1 MNNIHKSVWNEAV
14 GAWVAVSELSKAK
27 RKGSAKRGRAAAV
40 VLGAGAVSFAP
51 AVFAGSIVNCS
62 GDGTEAASSQWV
74 DAGTGKAWDGTKWGG
89 TTGSLGGANC
99 GGGSGVIIEEE
110 NSGNNDVNGSTAYI
124 MVGKLAS
131 SDAGSITLYGPAG
144 ITLRG
149 ATTTTGTATF
159 QAGADMSGTGIANLA
174 DGTSDKDAVN
184 LGQLNQRTRYF
195 HANSLQDV
203 PQSDARADGGDSVA
217 AGPWASA
224 SGTNSTAVGRGA
236 SALATESVALGANAS
251 AMSAQAVA
259 IGAGANAVNAGS
271 VALGAGSI
279 AGRTNAVSVGTTT
292 SQRQIINVAEGT
304 AGTDAVN
311 LNQLNAAI
319 AGASGGGSPDAV
331 AYDTSAHD
339 RVTFGGVGAATPVT
353 LTNLAAGKADTDAV
367 NVSQLKAMGADLDDS
382 GKATNAFVAY
392 DDASKGTVTLKGA
405 GGTRI
410 TGLSAATVNASSTDV
425 VNGSQLYNTAS
436 SVADALG
443 GASTVGADGRITK
456 PAYTLDG
463 NTYNDVGAAL
473 AAVDAKAA
481 SGAVDGV
488 KYDTPAHDRV
498 TFGGVGAATPVTLT
512 NLAAGKADTDAVN
525 VSQLKAMGADLD
537 DSGKATNAFV
547 AYDDASKGTVTL
559 KGAGGTRITGLSA
572 AAVNAGSTD
581 AVNGSQLYN
590 TASSVA
596 DALGGAST
604 VGADGRITKPAYTLD
619 GNTYNDVGAALAAVD
634 AKAASG
640 AVDGVKYDTPA
651 HDRVTFGGAG
661 AATPVTLTNLA
672 AGKADTDAVNVSQL
686 KAMGADLD
694 DSGKATN
701 AFVAYDDASK
711 GTVTLKGAGGTRIT
725 GVSAATVNASSTDVV
740 NGSQLYNTAS
750 SVADALGGAST
761 VGADGRITKP
771 AYTLDGNTYNDVG
784 AALTAVNAKAGTG
797 SADGVQ
803 YDTPVHDRVTFGGIG
818 TTTPVTLTNLAPGQ
832 VSAGSKDAINGSQLY
847 NTASTVAAALGGGST
862 VDISG
867 NVTIPAYVIGL
878 QTFSDV
884 GSALDYAT
892 KYVKVTSTFSQT
904 VASGDN
910 AIAIGGGSLATHSG
924 SVAIGTG
931 ARALFD
937 NSIAIGTN
945 SSTSEANTVSFGGPG
960 NERRI
965 TNVADGKIET
975 DVATVGQLTA
985 MQKQLAAELTNI
997 APTSAQMALAAP
1009 MEALAAPMDAS
1020 IFATPPVTSYIAVS
1034 DSVTQGAATYAAP
1047 DTTNAMAI
1055 GPVASAFGVNST
1067 TIGAASSAMSLD
1079 ATAVGAGAG
1088 AIAQGTTVIGAN
1100 ATSGAYATNGVAIG
1114 SYAKSEGVN
1123 TVAIGSSSNV
1133 LGENSAGIGTN
1144 VFVTAA
1150 ATNAMALGAS
1160 STASAVGAVALGAN
1174 SIADRANTISV
1185 GSSAAQR
1192 QLVNL
1197 AAGTTDT
1204 DAVNVG
1210 QLSGMTE
1217 ALGGG
1222 AGVNADGTIRL
1233 PTYTIDGT
1241 PYSDVG
1247 AALVAVD
1254 SKAASGAMDGVK
1266 YDTSLHDKVTFGGV
1280 GASTPV
1286 TLTNLAAGK
1295 TDTDAV
1301 NVSQLKAMGADL
1313 DDSGKATNAF
1323 VAYDDASKGTITLK
1337 GAGGTSITGLSA
1349 AKLNAGS
1356 TDAVNGSQLYET
1368 NQNVANVAG
1377 DVTNLTNTVNNISN
1391 GGAGVKYFHANSTL
1405 EDSSA
1410 TGTEAVAIGGNANAT
1425 ADTSVALGA
1434 NASANVSNAVALG
1447 AGSVADRAD
1456 TVSVGSAMLQ
1466 RQIVNVAAGTADHD
1480 AVNVAQLKGV
1490 TAALGGGADVNGD
1503 GTIKPPSYKV
1513 GGRTYEDLGSAL
1525 DAASAGGSP
1534 DAVLYDTSAHDR
1546 LTLGKDAPGE
1556 VVLTNVADATADTDA
1571 VNLRQLKAAGL
1582 TVDPETGASTN
1593 AFVTYDDLSKGAVT
1607 FNPGGTPTQLKNVAA
1622 GTDAFDA
1629 VNLSQM
1635 ESYVATYAG
1644 SGNGGNGGNDGN
1656 GAVGPNAVQYDDA
1669 SQNVVTLGGAGHDPV
1684 KLTNVAAGTEAN
1696 DAVNFSQF
1704 SSLQSAVDNIAAGTG
1719 NTYISIGSSSDP
1731 SGGTPASASGTDSI
1745 AIGNGASAPGAAAI
1759 AIGAGTST
1767 SGDHS
1772 VALGAGSS
1780 APASNSVALGAN
1792 SVADRDNSVSMGA
1805 AGAERQ
1811 ITNVAAG
1818 TTPTDAV
1825 NVGQMSSAINGVYQ
1839 SMHDMDRDFRRGIAS
1854 SAALNI
1860 VTPYLPGRTTLNAGV
1875 AGYRGQAALGI
1886 GVSRW
1891 NEKGTV
1897 NYNLGV
1903 SSAGGNSTIVRAGLG
1918 IVLGS

>member
-27 RKGSAKRGRAAAV
+27 RKGAAKRGRAAAV

-51 AVFAGSIVNCS
+51 AAFAGSIVNCA
-62 GDGTEAASSQWV
+62 GNGTEAASSQWV
-74 DAGTGKAWDGTKWGG
+74 DAGTGKAWDGTKWGAA
-89 TTGSLGGANC
+89 TGSLGGANC

-110 NSGNNDVNGSTAYI
+110 NSGNNDVNNGSTAYI

-149 ATTTTGTATF
+149 ATTTTGAATF

-174 DGTSDKDAVN
+174 DGKSDKDAVN

-195 HANSLQDV
+195 RANSLQDV

-236 SALATESVALGANAS
+236 SALATDSAALGANAG

-259 IGAGANAVNAGS
+259 IGAGANAVSAGS

-279 AGRTNAVSVGTTT
+279 ADRANAVSVGTTT

-304 AGTDAVN
+304 SGTDAVN

-319 AGASGGGSPDAV
+319 AGVPGGGSPDAV
-331 AYDTSAHD
+331 VYDTSAHD

-353 LTNLAAGKADTDAV
+353 LTNLAAGKTDTDAV

-382 GKATNAFVAY
+382 GNATNSFVAY
-392 DDASKGTVTLKGA
+392 DDASKDTVTLRGA

-410 TGLSAATVNASSTDV
+410 TGMSAGTLNAGSTDA

-443 GASTVGADGRITK
+443 GASTVGADGKITR
-456 PAYTLDG
+456 PSYTLDG

-473 AAVDAKAA
+473 AAVDSKAA
-481 SGAVDGV
+481 YGAVDGV
-488 KYDTPAHDRV
+488 KYDTPVHDKV

-512 NLAAGKADTDAVN
+512 NISAGKTDTDAVN

-537 DSGKATNAFV
+537 DSGNATNSFVAYDDASKDTVTLRGASGTRLTNLAAGKTDTDAVNVSQLKAMGADLDDSGNATNAFV
-547 AYDDASKGTVTL
+547 AYDDASKDTVTL
-559 KGAGGTRITGLSA
+559 RGAGGTRITGLSA
-572 AAVNAGSTD
+572 ATVNASSTD

-604 VGADGRITKPAYTLD
+604 VGADGRITKP
-619 GNTYNDVGAALAAVD
+619 
-634 AKAASG
+634 S
-640 AVDGVKYDTPA
+640 
-651 HDRVTFGGAG
+651 
-661 AATPVTLTNLA
+661 
-672 AGKADTDAVNVSQL
+672 
-686 KAMGADLD
+686 
-694 DSGKATN
+694 
-701 AFVAYDDASK
+701 
-711 GTVTLKGAGGTRIT
+711 
-725 GVSAATVNASSTDVV
+725 
-740 NGSQLYNTAS
+740 
-750 SVADALGGAST
+750 
-761 VGADGRITKP
+761 
-771 AYTLDGNTYNDVG
+771 YTLDGNTYNDVG

-803 YDTPVHDRVTFGGIG
+803 YDTPAHDSVTFGGIG
-818 TTTPVTLTNLAPGQ
+818 ATTPVTLTNLAAGQ

-862 VDISG
+862 VDESG
-867 NVTIPAYVIGL
+867 NVTSPTYVIGQ

-884 GSALDYAT
+884 GSALDQMT

-904 VASGDN
+904 VATGDN
-910 AIAIGGGSLATHSG
+910 AIAIGGGALATHSG
-924 SVAIGTG
+924 SVAIGSG
-931 ARALFD
+931 ARSLFD
-937 NSIAIGTN
+937 NSIAIGAN
-945 SSTSEANTVSFGGPG
+945 SSTSEANTVSIGAPG
-960 NERRI
+960 SERRI
-965 TNVADGKIET
+965 TNVADGTNVT
-975 DVATVGQLTA
+975 DAATVGQLTA
-985 MQKQLAAELTNI
+985 LQKQLAVELTNI
-997 APTSAQMALAAP
+997 APTSGQIPPGQMALAAP
-1009 MEALAAPMDAS
+1009 MDGSILAS
-1020 IFATPPVTSYIAVS
+1020 PPVTSYIAVS
-1034 DSVTQGAATYAAP
+1034 DSVTQGAVTYADPKA
-1047 DTTNAMAI
+1047 TNAMAI
-1055 GPVASAFGVNST
+1055 GPVATAFGVNST

-1079 ATAVGAGAG
+1079 TTAVGAGAG
-1088 AIAQGTTVIGAN
+1088 AIAQGATVIGAN
-1100 ATSGAYATNGVAIG
+1100 ATTSSYATNGVSIG

-1123 TVAIGSSSNV
+1123 TVAIGSSSYV

-1144 VFVTAA
+1144 VFVSAA
-1150 ATNAMALGAS
+1150 ATNALALGAS
-1160 STASAVGAVALGAN
+1160 STASAAGAVALGAN
-1174 SIADRANTISV
+1174 SIADRANTVSV
-1185 GSSAAQR
+1185 GTSAAQR

-1210 QLSGMTE
+1210 QLRGMTA
-1217 ALGGG
+1217 ALGSG
-1222 AGVNADGTIRL
+1222 AGVNADGTIQA

-1241 PYSDVG
+1241 TYSDVG

-1254 SKAASGAMDGVK
+1254 SKAASGAVDGVK

-1280 GASTPV
+1280 GAATPV
-1286 TLTNLAAGK
+1286 TLANIAAGK
-1295 TDTDAV
+1295 SDTDAV

-1313 DDSGKATNAF
+1313 DDSGNATNSF

-1349 AKLNAGS
+1349 ATLSAGS

-1391 GGAGVKYFHANSTL
+1391 GSAGVKYFHANSTL
-1405 EDSSA
+1405 VDSSA
-1410 TGTEAVAIGGNANAT
+1410 TGTDAVAIGGNANAT

-1447 AGSVADRAD
+1447 AGAVADRAD
-1456 TVSVGSAMLQ
+1456 TISVGSATLQ
-1466 RQIVNVAAGTADHD
+1466 RQIVNVAAGTADYD

-1503 GTIKPPSYKV
+1503 GTIKAPSYKV
-1513 GGRTYEDLGSAL
+1513 GGRTYTDLGSAL

-1546 LTLGKDAPGE
+1546 LTLGGDAPGE

-1582 TVDPETGASTN
+1582 TVDPVTGESTN
-1593 AFVTYDDLSKGAVT
+1593 AFVAYDDRSKGAVT

-1635 ESYVATYAG
+1635 QSYVANYAG
-1644 SGNGGNGGNDGN
+1644 GSDGGNGG
-1656 GAVGPNAVQYDDA
+1656 AGPNGVQYDDA
-1669 SQNVVTLGGAGHDPV
+1669 SQNTVTLGGAGHDPV

-1759 AIGAGTST
+1759 AIGAGTTT

-1792 SVADRDNSVSMGA
+1792 SVADRDNSVSVGA

-1818 TTPTDAV
+1818 TAPTDAV
-1825 NVGQMSSAINGVYQ
+1825 NVGQMSGAINGVYQ

-1875 AGYRGQAALGI
+1875 AGYRGQAAIGI